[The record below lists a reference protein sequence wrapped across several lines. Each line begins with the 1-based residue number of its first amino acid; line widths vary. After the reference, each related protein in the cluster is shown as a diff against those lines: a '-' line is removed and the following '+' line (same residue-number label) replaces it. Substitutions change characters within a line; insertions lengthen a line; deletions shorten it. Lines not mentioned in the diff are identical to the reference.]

1 MERSVSRPKNPILD
15 RRDLA
20 NALREL
26 REAAQLTL
34 EQAATEALDASGAKL
49 SRMETGKQVAGP
61 RDVRDLCRLYG
72 ASEERTAQ
80 LISWAN
86 SARESGWWESF
97 SVNDDDYVGLET
109 VARKIDE
116 FQVSYI
122 PGLLQTRDY
131 AREFVARVIHHEHNQ
146 PWGEPEITEWLQ
158 IRSARQRIVEPDSGV
173 QLSFVVDEAALLRGV
188 GAPQMRGQLTHLKQV
203 AEQSNVR
210 MRVLPL
216 TSGVHPAIQGGFT
229 VLTLPNEEVAYVE
242 SQGGK
247 MFLTSQAE
255 LLRIRNLYQVLWDS
269 SPNEGHTQAA
279 LDQALSRVS

>member
-34 EQAATEALDASGAKL
+34 EQAATDALDASGAKL

-86 SARESGWWESF
+86 SARETGWWESF

-109 VARKIDE
+109 VARKINE

-122 PGLLQTRDY
+122 PGLLQTQDY

-255 LLRIRNLYQVLWDS
+255 LLRIRSLYQVLWDS